1 MNMKK
6 LITIAAL
13 TASTFT
19 VHADVRINGFAN
31 FVGGIT
37 SSEDTLYGYDDSVSF
52 SEESLFAIQV
62 SGDINDKMTATGQ
75 IVAKGENSYEP
86 EFEWAYISYQATDN
100 ISVSAG
106 RLRLPLF
113 RYSASKDVGY
123 SYHWVNAPRSVY
135 DVSFNNLEGFRLDYN
150 DYAGDWE
157 YGFQLAAG
165 TINSS
170 IDVADGQGNLNP
182 VDLNSKNAAVLTA
195 EATYEWFKIRAVAG
209 RGESTFLPASLEP
222 TLAQLPANIAD
233 SLRID
238 GDTATFYGLGLE
250 VDKFDWFVSGEISE
264 VDIEDSF
271 SPKDTAY
278 YVTAGIRSGKFTPSI
293 THEVFDGDADIRFLD
308 QVAALPEPFQAPVG
322 AAVTGIQQAF
332 ASKYKVTTLGLRYDM
347 DTSVALKADV
357 SKYQD
362 DLVES
367 ADATLIRFAV
377 NYVF

>member
-1 MNMKK
+1 MKK
-6 LITIAAL
+6 LLTIAAL
-13 TASTFT
+13 TATTFT
-19 VHADVRINGFAN
+19 AQADIRINGFAN

-37 SSEDTLYGYDDSVSF
+37 SSDEALYGYDDNISF

-75 IVAKGENSYEP
+75 IVAKGENGYQP

-100 ISVSAG
+100 LSVSAG
-106 RLRLPLF
+106 RLRVPLF

-135 DVSFNNLEGFRLDYN
+135 DVAFNNLEGIRLDYN
-150 DYAGDWE
+150 NYAGDWE
-157 YGFQLAAG
+157 YGFQFASG

-170 IDVADGQGNLNP
+170 IDVANAQGEFVP
-182 VDLNSKNAAVLTA
+182 VELNSENAAILTA

-209 RGESTFLPASLEP
+209 RGTTTFLPASLEP
-222 TLAQLPANIAD
+222 TLSQLPANIAD

-238 GDTATFYGLGLE
+238 DDTATFYGLGLE
-250 VDKFDWFVSGEISE
+250 VDKFDWFVSAEITE
-264 VDIEDSF
+264 VDIEESF

-293 THEVFDGDADIRFLD
+293 THEVFDGEADIRFLD
-308 QVAALPEPFQAPVG
+308 QVAALPQPFQGPVG
-322 AAVTGIQQAF
+322 AAVTGVQQF
-332 ASKYKVTTLGLRYDM
+332 FSSKYSVSTVGIRYDM
-347 DTSVALKADV
+347 DTNMALKADV
-357 SKYQD
+357 SKYTD
-362 DLVES
+362 DLVE
-367 ADATLIRFAV
+367 ANDATLVRFGV